1 MNNSYGSDTTAPCG
15 TACGGDILA
24 CLPIPASCAQ
34 ALRRLRAPALRVQY
48 SMEKQFV
55 PDLDTARGAASG
67 STGTGSCAGQSSPQ
81 ESGQDSEFGSGWSGQ
96 PQSTAGNKQSGGQS
110 NTPGT
115 MREQGS
121 FTVRLFD
128 LAVGSVLVLTAV
140 CMVKC
145 CCGMK
150 RVCRRWF

>member
-1 MNNSYGSDTTAPCG
+1 MNNSYESDTTAPCG

-55 PDLDTARGAASG
+55 PDLDAARGAASG
-67 STGTGSCAGQSSPQ
+67 STGTGSCA
-81 ESGQDSEFGSGWSGQ
+81 
-96 PQSTAGNKQSGGQS
+96 GQS

>member
-1 MNNSYGSDTTAPCG
+1 
-15 TACGGDILA
+15 
-24 CLPIPASCAQ
+24 
-34 ALRRLRAPALRVQY
+34 
-48 SMEKQFV
+48 
-55 PDLDTARGAASG
+55 
-67 STGTGSCAGQSSPQ
+67 
-81 ESGQDSEFGSGWSGQ
+81 
-96 PQSTAGNKQSGGQS
+96 
-110 NTPGT
+110 